1 MLENL
6 ENIVGLSKSIELVPD
21 DRMIW
26 DEDDEMA
33 QMHFVSTSGL
43 IKEINYLAG
52 DFLSQYLD
60 EEVIS
65 VVTEVEFK
73 HLKSI
78 VVGERLI
85 IGIRISE
92 LIANQITFKIIIMK
106 DSDKVAEGIVKRT
119 VVSRNYLRR
128 KAIESI

>member
-1 MLENL
+1 M
-6 ENIVGLSKSIELVPD
+6 
-21 DRMIW
+21 
-26 DEDDEMA
+26 
-33 QMHFVSTSGL
+33 
-43 IKEINYLAG
+43 
-52 DFLSQYLD
+52 
-60 EEVIS
+60 IS

-78 VVGERLI
+78 VIGERLI